1 LALLVVLQDAGYEGI
16 VAFDIKAPR
25 TDDPK
30 NIADIVTVSSRNLL
44 SLWEKALAVDRD
56 AIQRFRDEKRNTA
69 LAGYLAQCL
78 YG

>member
-1 LALLVVLQDAGYEGI
+1 
-16 VAFDIKAPR
+16 
-25 TDDPK
+25 
-30 NIADIVTVSSRNLL
+30 VSSRNLL